1 MKEVAGV
8 ATEVSEHWL
17 RHWIAP
23 AYVAK
28 REAAHALSIA
38 ASYAEWREAAAVLDK
53 LEGGDAWKMSPEDD
67 AYDYVLLREHLAELV
82 AVRKAENWVRA
93 AFLLRTTLCR
103 DLGGIASPSLYVKV
117 HLGTKDLIESYV
129 DEVVCQLNYL
139 ATNEVEGLTAAQK
152 LEIFVQLRGAYGQS
166 ALLLSGGAGL
176 GIHHFGVIKALH
188 EAELLP
194 RIISGSSAGALI
206 GALVCVTPAS
216 ELKAMLSSC
225 TSGFN
230 AFAREGEAETTSA
243 QKLAQFLQSGSIADV
258 QVLKECARSNLG
270 DLTFQEQYDHTGR
283 ILNIT
288 VNSRRKHG
296 IPRLLNYLTSPN
308 VVIWSAACAS
318 CAFTGL
324 FEEVEVM
331 CKDAEAKLVPWNP
344 PGTKWSDGSLESDL
358 PTQRLRELFN
368 VNHFIVSQVNPH
380 VVPIL
385 RAQRHP
391 KIPWLLSLASS
402 ELDFRL
408 RQLSSLGIIPVSLRS
423 LRGAFAQNYTGDI
436 TIVPDV
442 DTEAY
447 IQLLSNPTQER
458 LQRALALGQQA
469 AWPRIGAIQTRCKI
483 ELALERIV
491 QQLRGLERWTLVP

>member
-1 MKEVAGV
+1 MDCVA
-8 ATEVSEHWL
+8 
-17 RHWIAP
+17 
-23 AYVAK
+23 
-28 REAAHALSIA
+28 
-38 ASYAEWREAAAVLDK
+38 
-53 LEGGDAWKMSPEDD
+53 
-67 AYDYVLLREHLAELV
+67 
-82 AVRKAENWVRA
+82 
-93 AFLLRTTLCR
+93 
-103 DLGGIASPSLYVKV
+103 
-117 HLGTKDLIESYV
+117 
-129 DEVVCQLNYL
+129 
-139 ATNEVEGLTAAQK
+139 
-152 LEIFVQLRGAYGQS
+152 
-166 ALLLSGGAGL
+166 ALLNPSVTSRCGSPLL
-176 GIHHFGVIKALH
+176 LLTCAL
-188 EAELLP
+188 L
-194 RIISGSSAGALI
+194 ITSSH
-206 GALVCVTPAS
+206 S
-216 ELKAMLSSC
+216 E
-225 TSGFN
+225 
-230 AFAREGEAETTSA
+230 
-243 QKLAQFLQSGSIADV
+243 
-258 QVLKECARSNLG
+258 
-270 DLTFQEQYDHTGR
+270 
-283 ILNIT
+283 
-288 VNSRRKHG
+288 
-296 IPRLLNYLTSPN
+296 
-308 VVIWSAACAS
+308 
-318 CAFTGL
+318 
-324 FEEVEVM
+324 
-331 CKDAEAKLVPWNP
+331 
-344 PGTKWSDGSLESDL
+344 GSLESDL

>member
-1 MKEVAGV
+1 M
-8 ATEVSEHWL
+8 
-17 RHWIAP
+17 RHCWPENSIHSRAP
-23 AYVAK
+23 A
-28 REAAHALSIA
+28 
-38 ASYAEWREAAAVLDK
+38 
-53 LEGGDAWKMSPEDD
+53 G
-67 AYDYVLLREHLAELV
+67 
-82 AVRKAENWVRA
+82 
-93 AFLLRTTLCR
+93 
-103 DLGGIASPSLYVKV
+103 
-117 HLGTKDLIESYV
+117 
-129 DEVVCQLNYL
+129 
-139 ATNEVEGLTAAQK
+139 
-152 LEIFVQLRGAYGQS
+152 
-166 ALLLSGGAGL
+166 
-176 GIHHFGVIKALH
+176 
-188 EAELLP
+188 
-194 RIISGSSAGALI
+194 
-206 GALVCVTPAS
+206 
-216 ELKAMLSSC
+216 
-225 TSGFN
+225 
-230 AFAREGEAETTSA
+230 
-243 QKLAQFLQSGSIADV
+243 
-258 QVLKECARSNLG
+258 ARSNFG
-270 DLTFQEQYDHTGR
+270 DLTFQEQYDRTGR

-296 IPRLLNYLTSPN
+296 CPRLLNYLTSPN

-331 CKDAEAKLVPWNP
+331 CKDEEGKLIPWNP

-408 RQLSSLGIIPVSLRS
+408 RQLSSLGIIPVSLRG

-447 IQLLSNPTQER
+447 ALLLSNPTHER
-458 LQRALALGQQA
+458 LQRALQVGQA
-469 AWPRIGAIQTRCKI
+469 ATWPRIGAIQTRCKI
-483 ELALERIV
+483 ELTVEKIV
-491 QQLRGLERWTLVP
+491 QQLRGLERWTLVS

>member
-1 MKEVAGV
+1 MRFCWPEN
-8 ATEVSEHWL
+8 SIHS
-17 RHWIAP
+17 RAP
-23 AYVAK
+23 A
-28 REAAHALSIA
+28 
-38 ASYAEWREAAAVLDK
+38 
-53 LEGGDAWKMSPEDD
+53 G
-67 AYDYVLLREHLAELV
+67 
-82 AVRKAENWVRA
+82 
-93 AFLLRTTLCR
+93 
-103 DLGGIASPSLYVKV
+103 
-117 HLGTKDLIESYV
+117 
-129 DEVVCQLNYL
+129 
-139 ATNEVEGLTAAQK
+139 
-152 LEIFVQLRGAYGQS
+152 
-166 ALLLSGGAGL
+166 
-176 GIHHFGVIKALH
+176 
-188 EAELLP
+188 
-194 RIISGSSAGALI
+194 
-206 GALVCVTPAS
+206 
-216 ELKAMLSSC
+216 
-225 TSGFN
+225 
-230 AFAREGEAETTSA
+230 
-243 QKLAQFLQSGSIADV
+243 
-258 QVLKECARSNLG
+258 ARSNFG
-270 DLTFQEQYDHTGR
+270 DLTFQEQYDRTGR

-296 IPRLLNYLTSPN
+296 CPRLLNYLTSPN

-331 CKDAEAKLVPWNP
+331 CKDEEGKLIPWNP

-408 RQLSSLGIIPVSLRS
+408 RQLSSLGIIPVSLRG

-447 IQLLSNPTQER
+447 ALLLSNPTHER
-458 LQRALALGQQA
+458 LQRALQVGQA
-469 AWPRIGAIQTRCKI
+469 ATWPRIGAIQTRCKI
-483 ELALERIV
+483 ELTVEKIV
-491 QQLRGLERWTLVP
+491 QQLRGLERWTLVS